1 MAVDVAPLAPPDSKP
16 IYRLIRRTRRLL
28 RLTWTVTGLAL
39 TLGLFLG
46 AAAVVLAA
54 DLLLPLVQLPFYI
67 AYPLDSGLRL
77 AALVLVAVPPAAAF
91 LVGVVFPLFR
101 RLTAGRV
108 ARRIE
113 AQIPGIHNRLV
124 SCIDLEQRGRA
135 AASPVFY
142 RRLLT
147 ESLERIRGFR
157 PRRVLDFVNLRRAGM
172 IAVAGTAAFALVAF
186 LFWGQL
192 PTAMARILHPF
203 DDIPPV
209 AGVAYEVQPG
219 PGAHHFLREDKI
231 DFVAEVKR
239 GEVGS
244 LHLQLQADNGAVRE
258 FDLEPTPDDPSTLRR
273 TLDSA
278 SIGPAFLNG
287 FHYRVYGGGTWS
299 QRYALPLAER
309 PLIKAVDTAV
319 FYPAYMGIPEPHPT
333 PAEASEI
340 IGPEG
345 GDIEVSVLAEGNVAV
360 GELQPL
366 KVGTAKIAARDQ
378 IERVWFED
386 TIPDGASD
394 GGTWQHVKKDKH
406 SAHTEPYAM
415 GPHGHWFQNDQTGFV
430 VQPSEVLFAYVN
442 IDPQAAPDE
451 IMLQWNDGKT
461 WDHGA
466 YWGVDLIREGKS
478 GTPSRCPVDKLP
490 HAGSW
495 ARLEVPAAK
504 VGLEGKTL
512 HGMAFKLSGGQCWW
526 GKSGAVRVEQP
537 TFVPDETLQPFPMKS
552 DGSGRWVGRVPLLGK
567 GQFRPQLRNEQGDAN
582 TDVQELHYSAIK
594 DQPPQ
599 VVLQRPGAELPLSK
613 PQATPLTIL
622 AFDDYG
628 LADVTVFYREDVN
641 QPFQSRVL
649 RHFDQPERS
658 QTVVASLTETEA
670 LKPGAPLH
678 YYVQVSDRKGQT
690 ARTPDAVVYLKDDAN
705 AADKQEEAFDKTQ
718 DTFRDRLLKMIAEQK
733 KVQTQVEKLTGQ
745 YAEMTEKIRKDQEAA
760 PQPPAATD
768 PTKPQPP
775 APPKTTPNL
784 DPETAK
790 KLADLEKELAKLG
803 QDQDKNAQSASQLN
817 NDLTKAN
824 EQAANL
830 QTLPQPVVDQMHALQ
845 QAFEQTA
852 VKAMQNLTQDFNQGA
867 NPRAGAPDLKDINQK
882 SDRLA
887 KDLEGIKDRM
897 EALENARK
905 GLRDDLAKAIQE
917 LQREMLNENGKLSER
932 DLQELRDFIA
942 RMRDQLKD
950 LQGKQE
956 DLLNNS
962 EKGGDLKDLETKQAD
977 LDKQLEKMLDAA
989 RKMLDAK
996 RNRRKPEFPDAP
1008 YTPDGD
1014 EVKVPPKE
1022 DDTNEPLPNA
1032 KKPGDKTNPGDKK
1045 PDDMKDDDD
1054 KEPLDMPALG
1064 GPKQVPDKRFDKKKR
1079 PTEKKPG
1086 DKDDPDAK
1094 RDDLESHQN
1103 DRLRDLDAAEK
1114 SLASD
1119 QKSLEQMM
1127 QALEQAVKNN
1137 GGQKPHKP
1145 SQNPGDPADDA
1156 MQQLADM
1163 MQSPAMR
1170 QMRDMLNRMRR
1181 QGQAKGRPSN
1191 QPPTPSQSPSSQAG
1205 NNPPVGSADLSK
1217 LSPDLRAAFL
1227 KLPPR
1232 MREELLQG
1240 QKEQD
1245 PEGFGPFIE
1254 DYFKRLTQTKN
1265 P

>member
-1 MAVDVAPLAPPDSKP
+1 M
-16 IYRLIRRTRRLL
+16 
-28 RLTWTVTGLAL
+28 
-39 TLGLFLG
+39 
-46 AAAVVLAA
+46 
-54 DLLLPLVQLPFYI
+54 
-67 AYPLDSGLRL
+67 RL
-77 AALVLVAVPPAAAF
+77 AALVLVAAPPAAAF
-91 LVGVVFPLFR
+91 LLGVVFPLFR

-113 AQIPGIHNRLV
+113 AHIPGIHNRLV

-157 PRRVLDFVNLRRAGM
+157 PRRVLDFLSLRRAGL
-172 IAVAGTAAFALVAF
+172 IAVAGAAAFALVAF

-219 PGAHHFLREDKI
+219 PGAHHFLRDDKI
-231 DFVAEVKR
+231 DFSAAVKR
-239 GEVGS
+239 GEVGG
-244 LHLQLQADNGAVRE
+244 LRLQLQADNGAVRD
-258 FDLEPTPDDPSTLRR
+258 FDLAAVPDDPSSFQL

-309 PLIKAVDTAV
+309 PLIKAVDTDV

-345 GDIEVSVLAEGNVAV
+345 GDIEVTVQAEGNVAV
-360 GELQPL
+360 AELQPL
-366 KVGTAKIAARDQ
+366 KAGMAKIAPRDQ
-378 IERVWFED
+378 VERVWFED
-386 TIPDGASD
+386 SIPDGATD

-406 SAHTEPYAM
+406 ASHTEPYAM
-415 GPHGHWFQNDQTGFV
+415 GPHGHWFQNDPTGFT
-430 VQPSEVLFAYVN
+430 VQPGEVLFAYVQ
-442 IDPQAAPDE
+442 IDPQAPPDE
-451 IMLQWNDGKT
+451 IFLQWNDGKT

-478 GTPSRCPVDKLP
+478 GTPSRCPVDRVP
-490 HAGSW
+490 HAGGW
-495 ARLEVPAAK
+495 VRLEAPAAK
-504 VGLEGKTL
+504 VGVEGKTL

-526 GKSGAVRVEQP
+526 GKSGAVRLEQP
-537 TFVPDETLQPFPMKS
+537 TFVPDETLHSFPMKS
-552 DGSGRWVGRVPLLGK
+552 DGSGRWVGRVPLLGN

-599 VVLQRPGAELPLSK
+599 VVLPRPGAELSLSK
-613 PQATPLTIL
+613 PHATPLTIL

-628 LADVTVFYREDVN
+628 LADVKVFYRDDVK

-658 QTVVASLTETEA
+658 QTVVASLTESEA

-678 YYVQVSDRKGQT
+678 YYIQASDRKGQT
-690 ARTPDAVVYLKDDAN
+690 ARTPDAVVYLRDDAN

-745 YAEMTEKIRKDQEAA
+745 YAQMTEKIRKDQETA

-768 PTKPQPP
+768 PTKTQPRQQP
-775 APPKTTPNL
+775 ITKPNL

-824 EQAANL
+824 EQAEKL

-852 VKAMQNLTQDFNQGA
+852 VKGMQNLTQDFKNGA
-867 NPRAGAPDLKDINQK
+867 NPQAGAPDLKDIHQK

-905 GLRDDLAKAIQE
+905 GLRDDLAKALQE
-917 LQREMLNENGKLSER
+917 LQREMLNEDGKLSER

-962 EKGGDLKDLETKQAD
+962 EKGGDLKDLQAKQAD

-989 RKMLDAK
+989 RKMLAAK
-996 RNRRKPEFPDAP
+996 RRRPQYPDAP

-1014 EVKVPPKE
+1014 EEKVPPRE
-1022 DDTNEPLPNA
+1022 EDTNEPLPNA
-1032 KKPGDKTNPGDKK
+1032 KKPGDKTKPGDKK
-1045 PDDMKDDDD
+1045 PDEVKDDDD

-1064 GPKQVPDKRFDKKKR
+1064 GPRQVPDKRFAKKRR

-1086 DKDDPDAK
+1086 DKDDPDAQ

-1103 DRLRDLDAAEK
+1103 DRLRDLDEAQK

-1119 QKSLEQMM
+1119 QQSLEQMM
-1127 QALEQAVKNN
+1127 RALAQAMKNN
-1137 GGQKPHKP
+1137 GGQKPHQAN
-1145 SQNPGDPADDA
+1145 QNPGDPNDEA
-1156 MQQLADM
+1156 MRQLADM

-1170 QMRDMLNRMRR
+1170 QMRDMLNRMRQ
-1181 QGQAKGRPSN
+1181 QGQAKGQRSN
-1191 QPPTPSQSPSSQAG
+1191 QPPSPSRSAVSQAG
-1205 NNPPVGSADLSK
+1205 ANPPVGSADLSN
-1217 LSPDLRAAFL
+1217 LPPDLRAAFL

-1232 MREELLQG
+1232 LREELLQG

-1245 PEGFGPFIE
+1245 PEGFAPFIE